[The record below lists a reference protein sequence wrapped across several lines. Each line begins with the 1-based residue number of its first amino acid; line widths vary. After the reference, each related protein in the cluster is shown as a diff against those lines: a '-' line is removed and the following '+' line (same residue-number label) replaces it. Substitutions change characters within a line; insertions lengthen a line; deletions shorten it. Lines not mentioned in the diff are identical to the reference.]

1 MTNKLTKNQRLK
13 IKFDDYFEEGI
24 IPALQEKEYNNNFKS
39 FKVLKSNKLP
49 YIYDVSHFCSLS
61 NFSEKQVKYFLIKKE
76 KAYVTFSLPKKAGG
90 FREINAPTKQMKPIQ
105 RWILNKILY
114 KIVIGDYVHGF
125 VPKRSIFTNASI
137 HVSQDLVLG
146 IDIKDFFPSIDI
158 NSVSSIFR
166 SVGYTQKAAGFLA
179 DLCTYKGNLPQGAPT
194 SPMLAN
200 LAVARLDILIDNYCR
215 RRNFKYSRYADDITI
230 SGSLKLPMHKQKI
243 IEIIEGNG
251 FVVNKEKTR
260 LHSRSSRQK
269 VTGLVVNDKLSIG
282 RENKKRLRAIVHN
295 ILMNGPVVENRSN
308 DPFFRERIF
317 GHLGYANTIDPEFA
331 TPLTNSLKNVDWSE
345 YYKSIKEIKE
355 SEINKKRIKQMGGTV
370 LIEFDKLGFFRK
382 VAEFPE
388 GEFTESFKNQLDNLQ
403 EKCDVRIHGIGACSD
418 CLDIKKEIYSKCMK
432 YVIGQYTGVTGGHH
446 HGREIYDMKAYTDLY
461 GDSIATAF
469 LMKSSVPKKENK
481 TPKKTNSNSRKR
493 TTTVDDNLF
502 RQFFD
507 CTNYE
512 SVDLIAIVTNSN
524 LNNELCERLE
534 RLIKTINKA
543 EEHKDKAEEHKERLY
558 CLIMRKEMK
567 RILYDFN
574 KNHKSVLEQK

>member
-24 IPALQEKEYNNNFKS
+24 IPALQEKEYNNNLKS
-39 FKVLKSNKLP
+39 FKLLKSNKLP
-49 YIYDVSHFCSLS
+49 YIYDISHFCSLS
-61 NFSEKQVKYFLIKKE
+61 NFSVKQVNYFLIKKE
-76 KAYVTFSLPKKAGG
+76 KAYVTFNLPKKAGG
-90 FREINAPTKQMKPIQ
+90 LREINAPTKQMKPIQ
-105 RWILNKILY
+105 RWVLDKILY
-114 KIVIGDYVHGF
+114 KICIGDHVHGF
-125 VPKRSIFTNASI
+125 VPKRSILTNASF

-158 NSVSSIFR
+158 NSVSNIFR
-166 SVGYTQKAAGFLA
+166 SVGYTPKTADFLA
-179 DLCTYKGNLPQGAPT
+179 DLCTYKGKLPQGAPT

-200 LAVARLDILIDNYCR
+200 LAVERLDILIDNYCKS
-215 RRNFKYSRYADDITI
+215 RNFKYSRYADDITI
-230 SGSLKLPMHKQKI
+230 SGSHKLPMHKQKI
-243 IEIIEGNG
+243 IEIIERNG

-282 RENKKRLRAIVHN
+282 RENKKKLRAIVHN
-295 ILMNGPVVENRSN
+295 ILINGPVVENRSN

-317 GHLGYANTIDPEFA
+317 GHLGYANAIDPEFA
-331 TPLTNSLKNVDWSE
+331 TPLINSLKKINWSE
-345 YYKSIKEIKE
+345 YYESINEIKE
-355 SEINKKRIKQMGGTV
+355 SATNINHIKKMNKTV
-370 LIEFDKLGFFRK
+370 LIKFDKLGFFRK

-403 EKCDVRIHGIGACSD
+403 EKCDVRIHGIEACSD

-446 HGREIYDMKAYTDLY
+446 HGREIYDMKADTDLY
-461 GDSIATAF
+461 GDSIAVAF
-469 LMKSSVPKKENK
+469 LMKSSGPKKENK
-481 TPKKTNSNSRKR
+481 TPKKTNSDSRKR
-493 TTTVDDNLF
+493 TTIVDDNLF
-502 RQFFD
+502 RQFYD

-512 SVDLIAIVTNSN
+512 SVDLIAIVTNNN

-534 RLIKTINKA
+534 RLIRSINKA
-543 EEHKDKAEEHKERLY
+543 VDKEQLY
-558 CLIMRKEMK
+558 CLIMRNEMK

-574 KNHKSVLEQK
+574 KISNQP